1 MFRALCN
8 NLTGMRAFQY
18 SLEQIADN
26 MSNINTT
33 GYKASHAS
41 FSELLYRNVQD
52 RRLPAAPGAGAL
64 DPQAGKGV
72 RISSLTTS
80 FSQGALVQGSRP
92 LDLAIEGEGFFR
104 IIRPDNTVS
113 YTRNGSFYLDEAAN
127 IVTAEGDFL
136 DVPFNLSALL
146 RDMDGDLG
154 ALVITAEGAAL
165 WVTEDAAP
173 VELGNIQLYRFI
185 NPAGLAADRN
195 GQYLQTAES
204 GGALAG
210 LPGQIGYGKI
220 RQQYL
225 ERSNVDLA
233 EEMVRLITTQR
244 ALQSNIRALIT
255 TDELWALT
263 IYIKS

>member
-1 MFRALCN
+1 
-8 NLTGMRAFQY
+8 
-18 SLEQIADN
+18 
-26 MSNINTT
+26 
-33 GYKASHAS
+33 
-41 FSELLYRNVQD
+41 
-52 RRLPAAPGAGAL
+52 
-64 DPQAGKGV
+64 
-72 RISSLTTS
+72 
-80 FSQGALVQGSRP
+80 
-92 LDLAIEGEGFFR
+92 
-104 IIRPDNTVS
+104 
-113 YTRNGSFYLDEAAN
+113 
-127 IVTAEGDFL
+127 
-136 DVPFNLSALL
+136 
-146 RDMDGDLG
+146 MDGDLG